1 MPARKVTDATHAL
14 LTGWYERVEYSINSG
29 GIVEYRVKQVRYVA
43 LLEQLRLTAYM
54 PASTGNSEGSN
65 PNKGGSK
72 PPINLAPLN
81 LVDDI
86 AKEARE
92 QVRILANLGAP
103 YDKKSRTKWSVERA
117 LTELP
122 AMASYCEGKHL
133 ETVEKTAE
141 RAQLWVKRSRVLLG
155 YEPREMQLA
164 NTVCHSCGGAL
175 VVARDASSDVRCAG
189 HPEAPACGQRYPR
202 WAWLDI
208 LNSMEMGP

>member
-1 MPARKVTDATHAL
+1 MPARKVTEASQAL
-14 LTGWYERVEYSINSG
+14 LTGWYERVEYSIVSG
-29 GIVEYRVKQVRYVA
+29 GIVEYRVKQVRYEP
-43 LLEQLRLTAYM
+43 LLTQLQLLAHQ
-54 PASTGNSEGSN
+54 PASTGSSEGSN

-81 LVDDI
+81 LVDEMTV
-86 AKEARE
+86 EARE
-92 QVRILANLGAP
+92 QVRTLANLGAP
-103 YDKKSRTKWSVERA
+103 YVKSTRKWTLERA

-122 AMASYCEGKHL
+122 AMAAYCEGKHL

-155 YEPREMQLA
+155 YEPREIQLA

-202 WAWLDI
+202 WAWLDL
-208 LNSMEMGP
+208 LNSMESAG